1 MTKQE
6 AYNALASYLN
16 RPLTT
21 PKGAGTSDI
30 AKFVLLN
37 SQMTKPMG
45 PGAVNGNSPSF
56 LSRLFDI
63 LSRPNYAVA
72 NLVKDAYRNDANF
85 NPVNSIIS
93 GLAGTQKTT
102 FSDVLKDAGMPAV
115 PARGLLGFALDV
127 GLDPTT
133 YIPGAQIGKAGSIFK
148 GLTKGSEAID
158 KTLPAAEK
166 LLRAGE
172 PINPEN
178 FGLPARQGGE
188 IPSALAAPIDIPKL
202 PNPSILESKN
212 GFTTPQQS
220 LDFSATDIGKALA
233 GETGATKPIL
243 PNRIQIPEEIRSK
256 LDINDPPVDLGQHVP
271 KQIPFDF
278 KGRDP
283 FSSDPN
289 KLINWKVTDAR
300 KTAEAANLTRAQ
312 EIVDKVTQG
321 SIPDALKL
329 VPVPHPKISP
339 GHIKIADDIVAKF
352 NPDLATAQI
361 NKQFPNTLNAKQ
373 QVKLWYKAREAAN
386 KRVRK
391 IDPKTKKRRDSAK
404 VESEI
409 IQHAIPIY
417 KAIEDKFIGQGK
429 VPRLGTGENVRL
441 SDIIGDLALRGVPI
455 TDKTL
460 SEFATTVSHTSEIG
474 GAIERLRAR
483 GAIEDSVKIKNIS
496 DIVSD
501 SKAAVNTNIPMS
513 DYHTQ
518 NIDKMFKD
526 FAKAA
531 AKKSGV
537 SPAGIKATDKLINMT
552 LDSGKSS
559 AQLAVQRMSKE
570 LDQVIATG
578 KANAKVNKTIT
589 LALEHSLGKLPAW
602 SVNDNKAVE
611 FLMGRVATWWGQ
623 SDLRPMSLVAIA
635 SSAATAEA
643 RGKVLAKI
651 FEGFDTA
658 QKSEAFR
665 FAQGLGQP
673 SSEATQ
679 KLGMDIMRIMD
690 DLTGQAAGSSVLLRS
705 GVNRHQLNNWMRR
718 YGTKFEFTDKIV
730 KSPVTG
736 ATQDFSKGSD
746 WVNSWRLANIE
757 EDPASWMFKTMQA
770 LESATREKALFDE
783 IGERF
788 GSSVSGREYKTKVEG
803 HPYLEPYYF
812 PSDIAKQLPRVVRD
826 WSLSTT
832 THNEALKLY
841 DRVLSMWKSGATIYR
856 PAHHIRNMVGDIYMG
871 MLDGVTSV
879 RPYKLALQVQ
889 RTMKDSYKTM
899 ADVDQMVA
907 LGMMPKNIGTPPP
920 GKIIFRNKSGVGF
933 TAEQISSVAH
943 QKGLMEHVRTLE
955 DLIDMGGEQ
964 KGLSLMRPFGG
975 KVQQFARGTSEL
987 QAHNA
992 RLAHFIDKVQKSRG
1006 TDLERIFEDASRRS
1020 RKFHPSGLD
1029 LTHFEKTV
1037 MRRIIPFYSWIRKST
1052 PVLLEGMVMKPG
1064 ISVLPAKLGQG
1075 LQEAGGIETEGR
1087 DNPFPVDQMLPSWIR
1102 NEGIGPIAMPDSWL
1116 GKLSNQQPG
1125 GYVQAG
1131 VGLNPLAALL
1141 AQGQDPSKTVGSSIT
1156 PAIQI
1161 PIELITG
1168 NKIFTGEPITGVE
1181 AKPGAFREYVG
1192 NQIPIFNAF
1201 QGIAGVG
1208 LAGETSKSQKSD
1220 NQAGRE
1226 ALVNWLTGM
1235 GIKGTGP
1242 YVKQALYEK
1251 YQPMRVQK
1259 AAAKQEFL
1267 AQLRDQLGG

>member
-6 AYNALASYLN
+6 AYSALASYLN
-16 RPLTT
+16 RPLT
-21 PKGAGTSDI
+21 PSKGAGTSDI
-30 AKFVLLN
+30 AKFILLN
-37 SQMTKPMG
+37 AQTSKPLG
-45 PGAVNGNSPSF
+45 PGTVNGNSPSF
-56 LSRLFDI
+56 LSRLFDV

-72 NLVKDAYRNDANF
+72 NLAKDTVTGNDVS
-85 NPVNSIIS
+85 PIESILS

-102 FSDVLKDAGMPAV
+102 FSDVLKETGMDEGPQRA
-115 PARGLLGFALDV
+115 ALGFALDV

-133 YIPGAQIGKAGSIFK
+133 YIPGANISKIKNIVKPGKV
-148 GLTKGSEAID
+148 ID
-158 KTLPAAEK
+158 RELPAAEK
-166 LLRAGE
+166 LLRQGE
-172 PINPEN
+172 PVIPEN
-178 FGLPARQGGE
+178 FGLPGRQEGQ
-188 IPSALAAPIDIPKL
+188 IPIALAAPVEIPKL
-202 PNPSILESKN
+202 PNPTIFEPKN
-212 GFTTPQQS
+212 GFTTPQQQ
-220 LDFSATDIGKALA
+220 LDFSETDIGRVLS
-233 GETGATKPIL
+233 GETGATKPVL
-243 PNRIQIPEEIRSK
+243 PNRIQIPESIRSK
-256 LDINDPPVDLGQHVP
+256 LDVESLPVDLGQHVP

-278 KGRDP
+278 KG
-283 FSSDPN
+283 
-289 KLINWKVTDAR
+289 KWKVTDAR
-300 KTAEAANLTRAQ
+300 KTAEAANLSRAQ
-312 EIVDKVTQG
+312 DIVEKVAQG

-329 VPVPHPKISP
+329 VPVPHPKITP
-339 GHIKIADDIVAKF
+339 GHAKIADEIVAKF
-352 NPDLATAQI
+352 NPNLATAQI
-361 NKQFPNTLNAKQ
+361 NKQFPDTLNAKQ
-373 QVKLWYKAREAAN
+373 QVRLWYKAREAAG

-391 IDPKTKKRRDSAK
+391 TDPKTKKRRDSAK
-404 VESEI
+404 IEAEI
-409 IQHAIPIY
+409 TQHAIPIY
-417 KAIEDKFIGQGK
+417 KAIEDKFVGQGK

-441 SDIIGDLALRGVPI
+441 SDIIGDLSLRGVPI

-460 SEFATTVSHTSEIG
+460 NEFASQVSHTSEIG

-483 GAIEDSVKIKNIS
+483 GAIGDAVKIKNIS
-496 DIVSD
+496 EIVSD
-501 SKAAVNTNIPMS
+501 SKAVIDTQVPLS
-513 DYHTQ
+513 DYHAK
-518 NIDKMFKD
+518 NIDKMFKA
-526 FAKAA
+526 FAQGA

-537 SPAGIKATDKLINMT
+537 SPAGVKATDKLINMT
-552 LDSGKSS
+552 LDAGKSS
-559 AQLAVQRMSKE
+559 AQLATQRMSKE
-570 LDQVIATG
+570 LDEIVATG
-578 KANAKVNKTIT
+578 KANAKVNRTVT
-589 LALEHSLGKLPAW
+589 LALESNFGKLPAW

-643 RGKVLAKI
+643 RGRVLQKT

-658 QKSEAFR
+658 QKNEAFR

-679 KLGMDIMRIMD
+679 RLGMDIMRIMD
-690 DLTGQAAGSSVLLRS
+690 DLVGQAAGSSVLLRS
-705 GVNRHQLNNWMRR
+705 GVNRDMLNNWMRR
-718 YGTKFEFTDKIV
+718 YGTGFEFTNKIV

-736 ATQDFSKGSD
+736 ATQDFSKGSA
-746 WVNSWRLANIE
+746 WVNSWRLADID
-757 EDPASWMFKTMQA
+757 EDPSSWMFKTMQA

-788 GSSVSGREYKTKVEG
+788 GSSVSGKGYINKIEG

-812 PSDIAKQLPRVVRD
+812 PSDIAKQIPRVIRD

-832 THNEALKLY
+832 THNQALKLY

-856 PAHHIRNMVGDIYMG
+856 PAHHIRNMVGDVYMG

-879 RPYKLALQVQ
+879 RPYRLALQVQ

-899 ADVDQMVA
+899 ADVDQMVE
-907 LGMMPKNIGTPPP
+907 LGIMSKNIGTPPP

-933 TAEQISSVAH
+933 TAEQIGAVAH
-943 QKGLMEHVRTLE
+943 QKGLLEHVRTLE

-964 KGLSLMRPFGG
+964 KGLSLMRPLGG

-992 RLAHFIDKVQKSRG
+992 RLAHFIDKVGKSRG
-1006 TDLERIFEDASRRS
+1006 NDLEKIFEDASRRA
-1020 RKFHPSGLD
+1020 RKYHPSGLD
-1029 LTHFEKTV
+1029 LTYFEKTV

-1064 ISVLPAKLGQG
+1064 ITVLPAKLGQS

-1087 DNPFPVDQMLPSWIR
+1087 DNPFPVDQMLPAWIR
-1102 NEGIGPIAMPDSWL
+1102 NEGIGPIGMPDSWL

-1131 VGLNPLAALL
+1131 VGLNPLASLL

-1156 PAIQI
+1156 PALQI

-1168 NKIFTGEPITGVE
+1168 NKIFTGEPITGPE
-1181 AKPGAFREYVG
+1181 AKPGAFGEYVG
-1192 NQIPIFNAF
+1192 GQIPIFNAF

-1208 LAGETSKSQKSD
+1208 LAGETSKAQKSD
-1220 NQAGRE
+1220 HQAGKE

-1251 YQPMRVQK
+1251 YQPMRVQR

-1267 AQLRDQLGG
+1267 AQLREQLGG